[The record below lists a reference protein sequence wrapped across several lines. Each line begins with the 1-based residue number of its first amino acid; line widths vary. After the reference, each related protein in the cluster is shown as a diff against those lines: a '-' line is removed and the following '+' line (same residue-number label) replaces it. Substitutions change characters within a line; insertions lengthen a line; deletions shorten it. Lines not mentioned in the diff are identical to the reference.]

1 MLLFD
6 LLMIYIETQKLRILK
21 KKGCANILTLF
32 TMVIAKQL
40 VLTEEFAESL
50 NFLKENKIVLSCF
63 FCVNIISYLS
73 F

>member
-32 TMVIAKQL
+32 TMVIAKQTNL
-40 VLTEEFAESL
+40 LKAE
-50 NFLKENKIVLSCF
+50 
-63 FCVNIISYLS
+63 YG
-73 F
+73 